1 VAGNEALLQ
10 PAKQT
15 LALLG
20 YGAELVEE
28 KYPIWTPQGNVSA
41 DLAAF
46 ARRDPKDMSTAAIV
60 VQAAPEA
67 SYLRAQQEVADLA
80 LNLAAPFTA
89 VAMPKGLNISSVS
102 TDGRSQTLAE
112 VSYADPGSA
121 TRIAHKIDPRS
132 ILEAKSGSR
141 QPGLFPVDVSILE
154 KARKDSGER
163 LTPRVESSLMAAF
176 DVLGYKQHKK
186 SSNAAERYHQRA
198 ARLVV
203 GALTALVLRDKSGLS
218 KSNPGSLIDTIL
230 QQHPK
235 EFSWAQRLKTREFDA
250 LTGIIA
256 GLGGDIDFRGLD
268 PAILSEV
275 YEAALVSDAQR
286 RNLGTHYTPPTLA
299 RRILAETPVET
310 IPPHERMVID
320 PTCGSGGLLLA
331 AHDRLRGLQSSDLD
345 LHESHR
351 ELTAHLHGFDTDP
364 FAVEIAR
371 LSLFLHAVPAGNGWD
386 VKNENALDVSLT
398 EADKPSIIVANPPWK
413 NTNAV
418 GGKRREM
425 ADDFLLWM
433 LRNLRPGGLLSIVL
447 PVGWLDSR
455 SSREVRDAVKSACDI
470 FEIWRLPKGSFNS
483 ANAAPTVLFARRSE
497 KDKSSQGPVLFRR
510 VLNRTALEQF
520 YKSGH
525 FSESHLASAQDIPE
539 GEGPLLAGPLT
550 DWAHSRT
557 SLKTLGDFA
566 QIISGPQP
574 LPRVADRSDGSGNCA
589 YLNFAR
595 DLRSFAEPPQDKLIR
610 LRFPEDFQSGRGSAG
625 LGKRKIL
632 TPAAS
637 GPDTPWRIKP
647 SIDLDGILVRNSMHM
662 VLPHEDDDQMLYGLL
677 AFLGSGFA
685 SAWVDE
691 RALERNIS
699 TRDARSIP
707 APPSGVIR
715 GRLAEIGQELH
726 ESADSLHSKYG
737 LLQELE
743 QTVWEVMGVPDPL
756 RLKLQLRLSTAH
768 APEKEWRYQWRA
780 ENNPSAEGGRLR
792 VRYGSVLAAHENAVL
807 LDVPGV
813 TSSEGEWA
821 EPPSG
826 MPGSLCRPGE
836 TFDVRIRD
844 GAPLSSGRY
853 THQNASWM
861 SSEDMFTRVQAV
873 VSQHEA

>member
-1 VAGNEALLQ
+1 MAGNEALLQ

-20 YGAELVEE
+20 YGADLVEE
-28 KYPIWTPQGNVSA
+28 KYPIWTPQGNVAA

-60 VQAAPEA
+60 VQAAPE
-67 SYLRAQQEVADLA
+67 SGYLRAQQEAADLA
-80 LNLAAPFTA
+80 LILAAPFTA
-89 VAMPKGLNISSVS
+89 VALPNGLNISSVN
-102 TDGRSQTLAE
+102 TDGESHTLAE
-112 VSYADPGSA
+112 VSYSDPASA
-121 TRIAHKIDPRS
+121 TRIAHRIDPRS
-132 ILEAKSGSR
+132 ILEAKTGSR
-141 QPGLFPVDVSILE
+141 HPGLFPVDISILE
-154 KARKDSGER
+154 KARKNSGER
-163 LTPRVESSLMAAF
+163 LTPRVEAALTAAF
-176 DVLGYKQHKK
+176 DVLGYKHRKT
-186 SSNAAERYHQRA
+186 SSLTVERYHQRA

-218 KSNPGSLIDTIL
+218 KTSPGSLIDTIL

-235 EFSWAQRLKTREFDA
+235 EFSWAQKLKTQEFDA

-310 IPPHERMVID
+310 IPPRERTVVD

-331 AHDRLRGLQSSDLD
+331 AHDRLRGLQPSDLD
-345 LHESHR
+345 LQESHR

-386 VKNENALDVSLT
+386 VKNEDALDVSLA
-398 EADKPSIIVANPPWK
+398 ENEKPSIIVANPPWK
-413 NTNAV
+413 NTNVV
-418 GGKRREM
+418 GGRRREM

-433 LRNLRPGGLLSIVL
+433 LENIRPGGLLSIVL

-455 SSREVRDAVKSACDI
+455 SSREVRDQVKSACDI
-470 FEIWRLPKGSFNS
+470 FEVWRLPKGSFNS

-497 KDKSSQGPVLFRR
+497 KSNSQGSLLFRR
-510 VLNRTALEQF
+510 VLNRTALERF

-525 FSESHLASAQDIPE
+525 FSESHLTSAQNIPE
-539 GEGPLLAGPLT
+539 GAGPLLTGPLT
-550 DWAHSRT
+550 DWANSYPPLAT
-557 SLKTLGDFA
+557 VGDFA

-574 LPRVADRSDGSGNCA
+574 LPQVANRSDGSENCA
-589 YLNFAR
+589 YLKFAR
-595 DLRSFAEPPQDKLIR
+595 DLNSFAEPPQDKLIR
-610 LRFPEDFQSGRGSAG
+610 LRFPEDFQTARGSAG

-647 SIDLDGILVRNSMHM
+647 SVDLDGILVRNSVHM
-662 VLPHEDDDQMLYGLL
+662 VLPHEDDDEMLYGLL

-699 TRDARSIP
+699 TTDARTIP
-707 APPSGVIR
+707 APSPDVIR

-726 ESADSLHSKYG
+726 DSADSLHSKYG

-743 QTVWEVMGVPDPL
+743 QTVWEVMNVPEAL
-756 RLKLQLRLSTAH
+756 RLKLQGRLSA
-768 APEKEWRYQWRA
+768 APAPDKEWRYQWRA
-780 ENNPSAEGGRLR
+780 DSDISAEGGRLR
-792 VRYGSVLAAHENAVL
+792 VRYGSVLATSENAVL

-813 TSSEGEWA
+813 TSSEGEWV

-844 GAPLSSGRY
+844 NAPLASGKY

-861 SSEDMFTRVQAV
+861 SSEDMFTRVQAADIR
-873 VSQHEA
+873 HEA